1 MTVNQRGIQR
11 KRTFILKG
19 VMEIPCACRAR
30 SPSLLKH
37 IQQFADF
44 YRVMLSVKG
53 DPLFVQRFRQKTE
66 KCFLSYFNQIFP
78 ELALESGAPPIDLRF
93 NFIAYAGFGAIVWWL
108 EQEQPCSPE
117 QLAGWLYQ
125 FIYDTAVA
133 SLKLKHEALPI
144 KNGSAS

>member
-1 MTVNQRGIQR
+1 
-11 KRTFILKG
+11 
-19 VMEIPCACRAR
+19 
-30 SPSLLKH
+30 
-37 IQQFADF
+37 
-44 YRVMLSVKG
+44 MLSVKG

-78 ELALESGAPPIDLRF
+78 ELVLESGAPPLDLRF

-117 QLAGWLYQ
+117 QLAHWLNQ
-125 FIYDTAVA
+125 FIYDAVVA